1 MKNYGHVKNDRLRSI
16 LESSSQN
23 EDDIKFA
30 LEQSEDALLDDS
42 ENPEIPFEIVDV
54 REKSYNEAD
63 HAYFMEKD
71 TGKAISAIQAFWFV

>member
-1 MKNYGHVKNDRLRSI
+1 MGKEKTT
-16 LESSSQN
+16 
-23 EDDIKFA
+23 IKY
-30 LEQSEDALLDDS
+30 SEIQTNVGPRFFLDDS